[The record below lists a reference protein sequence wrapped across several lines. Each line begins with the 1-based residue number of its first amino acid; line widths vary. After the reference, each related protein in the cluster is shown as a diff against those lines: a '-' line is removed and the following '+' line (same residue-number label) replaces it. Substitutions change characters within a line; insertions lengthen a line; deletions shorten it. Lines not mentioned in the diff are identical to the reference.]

1 MDENYFVNYTFKDR
15 SHSGRVAQ
23 GIMKLCLEEEL
34 FADVTISVEGREF
47 QLHRLVLSAQSC
59 FFRSMFTSNLKEAH
73 NRVIVLQDVSESVFQ
88 LLVDYIYH
96 GTVKLRAEE
105 LQEIYEVSDMY
116 QLTSLFE
123 ECSRFLART
132 VQVGNCL
139 QVMWLADRHSDP
151 ELYTAAKH
159 CAKAHLAQLQSTEE
173 FLHLPHHL
181 LTDIIS
187 GKQREGGRHTQP
199 HVCSVRQGTLR
210 LLALVYIIILDK
222 NLLRYLLREIE
233 LTFSSSC

>member
-1 MDENYFVNYTFKDR
+1 MESPEEPGASMDENYFVNYTFKDR

-96 GTVKLRAEE
+96 GTVKLRADE

-159 CAKAHLAQLQSTEE
+159 CAKTHLAQLQSTEE

-187 GKQREGGRHTQP
+187 GK
-199 HVCSVRQGTLR
+199 
-210 LLALVYIIILDK
+210 
-222 NLLRYLLREIE
+222 
-233 LTFSSSC
+233 LTKGLTTPNWARVMFSRWSGSGEPQLYVTNCC

>member
-1 MDENYFVNYTFKDR
+1 MDPGLSSPLLDEMLLGILPDLRHPGLPPAWCWSLKPTPRWPRGTF
-15 SHSGRVAQ
+15 GRYS
-23 GIMKLCLEEEL
+23 L
-34 FADVTISVEGREF
+34 
-47 QLHRLVLSAQSC
+47 
-59 FFRSMFTSNLKEAH
+59 
-73 NRVIVLQDVSESVFQ
+73 LQDVSESVFQ

-187 GKQREGGRHTQP
+187 GSLVPRAARKHTCLSAHSYVPSSALCFPPDFIHPPVNLSTQP
-199 HVCSVRQGTLR
+199 SISQTVVWCLG
-210 LLALVYIIILDK
+210 
-222 NLLRYLLREIE
+222 
-233 LTFSSSC
+233 

>member
-1 MDENYFVNYTFKDR
+1 
-15 SHSGRVAQ
+15 
-23 GIMKLCLEEEL
+23 
-34 FADVTISVEGREF
+34 
-47 QLHRLVLSAQSC
+47 
-59 FFRSMFTSNLKEAH
+59 MFTSNLKEAH

-187 GKQREGGRHTQP
+187 GKQREGERHAQLHRCVTSAESSP
-199 HVCSVRQGTLR
+199 LGQGYPQTPG
-210 LLALVYIIILDK
+210 AS
-222 NLLRYLLREIE
+222 LRYY
-233 LTFSSSC
+233 S